1 LSHVSRGL
9 AAPVLES
16 ASRLARFGGVLKPE
30 LRGQMAVT
38 LSRPTIEGLRR
49 GIGAAMLAGLLAGC
63 SMLGGSDSGSAP
75 APSTGQTATSAS
87 DAGAA
92 PAKSATTSTPAAQ
105 QPVASGLV
113 ADQQNT
119 AYSNQP
125 LTALSEQANAPPPQQ
140 VTTLTPPT
148 TSMASTTEQP
158 AEVPAAAAPAES
170 SATTASVQAPAVQP
184 PAVPPPV
191 QLQLATAPQPTTGIT
206 PLAPPPNPLPPA
218 TQTASAMPETT
229 GSVSVDQSQLGGA
242 APQEQLYP
250 APYAPMYGA
259 QPAGSV
265 ATGTTYVAQPASL
278 PPPGAPIAVVFFAD
292 ASSSLSD
299 RAMGVLRNVIL
310 VQRQV
315 GGQLRIIGHA
325 SERTAAVSYSEH
337 ISINQR
343 LSQARANAVARALIR
358 FGAAPGSISMAAVGS
373 QQPVYLEVMPTGE
386 AGNRRVEVY
395 LDGPSASVAA
405 ASPAF
410 VQPVAPG
417 QPVTVANGSVTVD
430 LSALDQPAVAGGYYA
445 GGQAASYGQA
455 APPQLADTGYAPPAV
470 LSSGGLL
477 YPPTQS
483 PVSMLTVPPP
493 PGSEPYVA
501 EQPQAPAT
509 ATGAATP
516 PSNATATAETSTPTV
531 PPDSTGTASNA
542 AATASEQTSTAGSTG
557 GSTDSTQTGSAPA
570 TTASGTDTSASA
582 GTGTATG
589 AVTQQAAAGAAADT
603 GAAATAASTGT
614 ATSTGT
620 QQAATGATAS
630 TGSAATT
637 ASAGTGTATSTD
649 TQQAT
654 TGATAG
660 TGSAATA
667 ASGGGMTT
675 ASAGGTQPAA
685 AATLVDGQLRIAF
698 PKDSAE
704 IPDAAKSELDN
715 LAQKMT
721 ADATI
726 RIELTAYAS
735 GTPDTAT
742 QARRLSLLRALAVR
756 SYLIRQGVSSMR
768 MDVRALG
775 DKVQGEPSDRV
786 DLVPNSS

>member
-1 LSHVSRGL
+1 LTALVL
-9 AAPVLES
+9 NAALPLT
-16 ASRLARFGGVLKPE
+16 RFGVALNHEPH
-30 LRGQMAVT
+30 RQMAAT
-38 LSRPTIEGLRR
+38 LSRPTLRRLRR
-49 GIGAAMLAGLLAGC
+49 GFGVAMLAGLLAGC
-63 SMLGGSDSGSAP
+63 SMFGGSDSGSAP
-75 APSTGQTATSAS
+75 APSTGQTATSSS

-92 PAKSATTSTPAAQ
+92 AAKPATTSTPAAQ

-119 AYSNQP
+119 SYSDQP

-148 TSMASTTEQP
+148 TSTTEQP
-158 AEVPAAAAPAES
+158 VEVPGAAAPAES
-170 SATTASVQAPAVQP
+170 SATTASVQAPAEQP
-184 PAVPPPV
+184 PAVQASTVQPPPA
-191 QLQLATAPQPTTGIT
+191 QPQLATAPQPTTGIT

-218 TQTASAMPETT
+218 TQTASTMPESTA
-229 GSVSVDQSQLGGA
+229 SVTVDQSQLGGA
-242 APQEQLYP
+242 VPQEQLYP
-250 APYAPMYGA
+250 TPYAPSYGA
-259 QPAGSV
+259 PPSSSI
-265 ATGTTYVAQPASL
+265 ATGSTYVAQPASL

-337 ISINQR
+337 ISINHR
-343 LSQARANAVARALIR
+343 LSQARANAVARALIG
-358 FGAAPGSISMAAVGS
+358 FGAAPGSISVAAVGS

-395 LDGPSASVAA
+395 LDGASASVAA
-405 ASPAF
+405 ASPAL
-410 VQPVAPG
+410 VQPATPA

-430 LSALDQPAVAGGYYA
+430 LSALDQPTVASGYYT
-445 GGQAASYGQA
+445 GGQAPSYAQSGS
-455 APPQLADTGYAPPAV
+455 PQLADAGYAPPAV

-493 PGSEPYVA
+493 PGAEPYVA
-501 EQPQAPAT
+501 EQAPAT

-516 PSNATATAETSTPTV
+516 PSNATAETSTPAV
-531 PPDSTGTASNA
+531 PADSSGTASSAAASTSEQTPSADSTGGA
-542 AATASEQTSTAGSTG
+542 
-557 GSTDSTQTGSAPA
+557 TDSTQTGSAPA

-582 GTGTATG
+582 GTGAATG
-589 AVTQQAAAGAAADT
+589 TDTQQATADAGAATTTPSAGTGTAAGAD
-603 GAAATAASTGT
+603 
-614 ATSTGT
+614 T
-620 QQAATGATAS
+620 QQAATGTAAD
-630 TGSAATT
+630 TGGTAASG
-637 ASAGTGTATSTD
+637 ASAGTGAATGTS

-654 TGATAG
+654 TGATTG
-660 TGSAATA
+660 TGSVAAT
-667 ASGGGMTT
+667 SGGAMTT
-675 ASAGGTQPAA
+675 ASAGGTEAA
-685 AATLVDGQLRIAF
+685 AAPTLVDGQLRIAF
-698 PKDSAE
+698 TKDSAE
-704 IPDAAKSELDN
+704 IPDAAKSELDS

-721 ADATI
+721 ADGTM

-756 SYLIRQGVSSMR
+756 SYLIRQGVASTR